1 MYDWALE
8 VTMGTRARKTSKRRN
23 PAPGKARMSLRKKIE
38 KLSLSNAELLKLAE
52 RYPVPESFWTDDR
65 NPSKP

>member
-1 MYDWALE
+1 
-8 VTMGTRARKTSKRRN
+8 
-23 PAPGKARMSLRKKIE
+23 MSLRKKIE

-52 RYPVPESFWTDDR
+52 QFPVPDSFWTDDR